1 MRISDWSS
9 DVCSSDLLFEQVL
22 VDLDLGAPF
31 GLGGELGHQLVA
43 EGRPKRLR
51 DRSDACRL
59 DILGAG
65 AVDLA
70 ERDHHPAAIAGDFER
85 LDAVLRHREE
95 QCEFGRN
102 RLAVLAEFGAT
113 AADRLDIADVRPG
126 LARRGGQILAALDR
140 LDARACLV
148 ARYLLPPGQAPAPGR
163 AAG

>member
-1 MRISDWSS
+1 MFFCFVFDFWFFKRKTAYEMRISDWQT
-9 DVCSSDLLFEQVL
+9 CAL
-22 VDLDLGAPF
+22 PIW
-31 GLGGELGHQLVA
+31 
-43 EGRPKRLR
+43 PKRLR

-140 LDARACLV
+140 LDDRARSEEHTSELQSLMRISYAV
-148 ARYLLPPGQAPAPGR
+148 FFWKKKNNMT
-163 AAG
+163 

>member
-1 MRISDWSS
+1 MFFCFVFDFWFFKRKTAYEMRISDWQT
-9 DVCSSDLLFEQVL
+9 CAL
-22 VDLDLGAPF
+22 PIW
-31 GLGGELGHQLVA
+31 
-43 EGRPKRLR
+43 PKRLR

-113 AADRLDIADVRPG
+113 AADRLDRSEEHTSELQSLMRISYAVFC
-126 LARRGGQILAALDR
+126 LKKKKTYTLTNTYHNHILTTYVLTR
-140 LDARACLV
+140 T
-148 ARYLLPPGQAPAPGR
+148 
-163 AAG
+163 

>member
-1 MRISDWSS
+1 MIRRPPRSTRTDT
-9 DVCSSDLLFEQVL
+9 LFPYTTL
-22 VDLDLGAPF
+22 F
-31 GLGGELGHQLVA
+31 
-43 EGRPKRLR
+43 
-51 DRSDACRL
+51 RS
-59 DILGAG
+59 
-65 AVDLA
+65 VDLA

-140 LDARACLV
+140 LDDRACLV
-148 ARYLLPPGQAPAPGR
+148 ARELLPPGKAPV
-163 AAG
+163 